1 MASTINSATSGVVIT
16 SDATGAL
23 DIQVG
28 GTNAIQISSAANVSV
43 PNLSA
48 TSANITT
55 LTGTT
60 ISATNM
66 GAQATTQF
74 QAASANI
81 TTLTGTNF
89 SATSLT
95 LTNALA
101 VASGGSGRASTTAYA
116 VICGGTTSTGPEQ
129 SIASVGTSGQVL
141 TSNGAGALPTF
152 QTAAGLP
159 TMNIVTGT
167 TQAAVTANQYVLTN
181 VAATTVT
188 LPASP
193 AAGATVY
200 VTVANG
206 LLTNVVARNGSNIQS
221 LAEDMTLNAKYASV
235 QLRYADATRGWVLT

>member
-43 PNLSA
+43 SNLSA
-48 TSANITT
+48 TSLT
-55 LTGTT
+55 LT
-60 ISATNM
+60 NP
-66 GAQATTQF
+66 
-74 QAASANI
+74 
-81 TTLTGTNF
+81 L
-89 SATSLT
+89 TSLT

-116 VICGGTTSTGPEQ
+116 VICGGTTSTGAQQ

-206 LLTNVVARNGSNIQS
+206 LTTNVVARNGSNIQS
-221 LAEDMTLNAKYASV
+221 LAEDLTLNSANAAV

>member
-60 ISATNM
+60 VS
-66 GAQATTQF
+66 
-74 QAASANI
+74 NI

-101 VASGGSGRASTTAYA
+101 VASGGSGRSSTTAYA